1 MIYEA
6 IDTEL
11 NTTVFNG
18 LGYAEGLESIGGLEI
33 LVGLGWADLDADC
46 VIEDKLGED
55 RTHVDS
61 EVATREESLYH
72 GARVAEETR

>member
-11 NTTVFNG
+11 DTTVFNR
-18 LGYAEGLESIGGLEI
+18 LGYAECLESIGGLKV
-33 LVGLGWADLDADC
+33 LVGLGWADIDADC
-46 VIEDKLGED
+46 VIEDKLAEY

-72 GARVAEETR
+72 GAGVAEESR